1 MGVEENIRFCDDGIV
16 LKIRISPNASK
27 NQIMLSDDM
36 IKVKVTAQPIE
47 NKANKALVGFLSKY
61 LKVPKTSI
69 SIVKGETSK
78 DKTLHISVSDEKK
91 RDEIRMKFLDK

>member
-47 NKANKALVGFLSKY
+47 NKANKALVEFLSKY

-69 SIVKGETSK
+69 SIA
-78 DKTLHISVSDEKK
+78 DEKK

>member
-47 NKANKALVGFLSKY
+47 NKAIRHWLSFC
-61 LKVPKTSI
+61 LSI
-69 SIVKGETSK
+69 
-78 DKTLHISVSDEKK
+78 
-91 RDEIRMKFLDK
+91 

>member
-47 NKANKALVGFLSKY
+47 NKANKALVEFLSKY

-69 SIVKGETSK
+69 SIAKGETSK
-78 DKTLHISVSDEKK
+78 DKTLHISVFDEKK

>member
-1 MGVEENIRFCDDGIV
+1 MGIEENIRFCDDGIV

-47 NKANKALVGFLSKY
+47 NKANKALVEFLSKY
-61 LKVPKTSI
+61 LKVSKTSI